1 MEETKGASPL
11 KQNMITGS
19 VMKNILV
26 FSLPYLLSCSLG
38 LMDARRDLIV
48 FQKGNVSVPLK
59 QQVSVHHL
67 QTVQK
72 SFRIFP
78 VSRYFIASFF

>member
-26 FSLPYLLSCSLG
+26 FSLPYLLSTFLQTLYG
-38 LMDARRDLIV
+38 LADLFIIGWLTAWKARR
-48 FQKGNVSVPLK
+48 
-59 QQVSVHHL
+59 
-67 QTVQK
+67 
-72 SFRIFP
+72 RFP
-78 VSRYFIASFF
+78 SAVR

>member
-26 FSLPYLLSCSLG
+26 FSLPYLLSTFLQTLYG
-38 LMDARRDLIV
+38 LADLFIIGWFDAWQARR
-48 FQKGNVSVPLK
+48 
-59 QQVSVHHL
+59 
-67 QTVQK
+67 
-72 SFRIFP
+72 RFP
-78 VSRYFIASFF
+78 SAVR